1 MNKHQLIEGIGFG
14 LEVLCF
20 ILAGFFI
27 SINFIAVIIFFI
39 CGMLLAVFVG
49 EKIKDNAVK
58 EEEDLFCRCRNTEST
73 PEGRCRKCGKV
84 ITKQVDS
91 LR

>member
-20 ILAGFFI
+20 ILTGIFI
-27 SINFIAVIIFFI
+27 YINLIATIMFFI

-49 EKIKDNAVK
+49 NKIKDNV
-58 EEEDLFCRCRNTEST
+58 N
-73 PEGRCRKCGKV
+73 RKV
-84 ITKQVDS
+84 
-91 LR
+91 